1 MSASKN
7 LVGTITHIFRR
18 ELSSIIFPEA
28 MMPKIRPRGKA
39 IDIPATANTIVCQ
52 VALTHS
58 SRKSGDNS
66 GGNNADR
73 NLTKDCHPPV
83 CKIGLLQSIAVKLHA
98 NVKISM
104 HVSNLELRYVLVIIF
119 IRIQL
124 CKI

>member
-1 MSASKN
+1 M
-7 LVGTITHIFRR
+7 IPR
-18 ELSSIIFPEA
+18 
-28 MMPKIRPRGKA
+28 IRPRGKA
-39 IDIPATANTIVCQ
+39 IDIPVTANTIVCQ

-73 NLTKDCHPPV
+73 NFINDCHPPV

-98 NVKISM
+98 NIKTSM
-104 HVSNLELRYVLVIIF
+104 HVSSFELRYVLEIIF
-119 IRIQL
+119 NRIQL